1 MSGSP
6 LLVMKFGGTSVG
18 NSDAMKQVKEIVEN
32 VRRDGWM
39 PVLVLSAMSGVTDD
53 LLRSTEMAKKRRYDQ
68 VLQTAGALTT
78 RHYQVVDELIIE
90 TERKI
95 FVKQQIDQ
103 LISLFAEY
111 CRAIDIIGE
120 ATPRVL
126 DAIAG
131 IGEMLAV
138 RIFAEY
144 LNASDIPAR
153 AMDATKLI
161 VTDHVYQAAHPIREK
176 TERRVK
182 ETLRP
187 LLQSNIIPVIT
198 GFIAATE
205 DGTTTTLGRGGSDYS
220 AALLGAY
227 LPANEVWIW
236 TDVDGVMTA
245 DPRIVPD
252 ATTIDVLTFREIG
265 ELAYYGAK
273 VVHPKTM
280 QPLIDAGI
288 LIRVKNTFNPNHA
301 GTLLTVENEKQTNGE
316 IKAVTSI
323 KDQSLITIEGRGML
337 GVPGVA
343 ARAFSAV
350 AATGTSVPLITQ
362 ASSEQSICF
371 AVPLKSVETV
381 VHSLNETFAREL
393 ATKDIDRI
401 WATDEVVIVTI
412 VGAGMRS
419 TPGIAG
425 RIFGKLGSHGVN
437 VIAIA
442 QGSSEVSIS
451 LVIDSVDEQKAV
463 RAIHELIVPKLEKV
477 N

>member
-1 MSGSP
+1 MNEKP

-18 NSDAMKQVKEIVEN
+18 NSEAMRQVKSIVEN
-32 VRRDGWM
+32 VLKEGWM
-39 PVLVLSAMSGVTDD
+39 PLVVLSAMSGVTDE

-78 RHYQVVDELIIE
+78 RHYQVVDDLIPE
-90 TERKI
+90 MERKVFI
-95 FVKQQIDQ
+95 KQQIDQ
-103 LISLFAEY
+103 LISMFAEY

-131 IGEMLAV
+131 IGEMLCV

-144 LNASDIPAR
+144 LNAHQISAR
-153 AMDATKLI
+153 SIDATKLI
-161 VTDHVYQAAHPIREK
+161 ITDHAYQGAHPIREK
-176 TERRVK
+176 TEKRVK
-182 ETLRP
+182 ETLHP
-187 LLQSNIIPVIT
+187 ILQSGIVPVIT

-227 LPANEVWIW
+227 LPASEVWIW

-252 ATTIDVLTFREIG
+252 AATIDVLTFREIG

-288 LIRVKNTFNPNHA
+288 IIRVKNTFNPTHP
-301 GTLLTVENEKQTNGE
+301 GTLLTTENTQQSNGA

-323 KDQSLITIEGRGML
+323 KGQSLVTIEGRGML

-343 ARAFSAV
+343 ARAFGAV

-371 AVPLKSVETV
+371 AVPQKSVETV
-381 VHSLNETFAREL
+381 LQSLNEAFAREL

-425 RIFGKLGSHGVN
+425 RIFGKLGSNGIN

-451 LVIDSVDEQKAV
+451 LVIDSAEEQRAV
-463 RAIHELIVPKLEKV
+463 RALHELIVPKAQTD
-477 N
+477 

>member
-1 MSGSP
+1 MNEKP

-18 NSDAMKQVKEIVEN
+18 NSDAMKRVKEIVKDVLHE
-32 VRRDGWM
+32 GWM
-39 PVLVLSAMSGVTDD
+39 PVVVLSAMAGVTDE
-53 LLRSTEMAKKRRYDQ
+53 LLRSTEMAKNRRYDQ
-68 VLQTAGALTT
+68 VLQAAGALTT
-78 RHYQVVDELIIE
+78 RHYQVVDELIPE
-90 TERKI
+90 TERKV
-95 FVKQQIDQ
+95 FLKQQIDQ
-103 LISLFAEY
+103 LISMFAEY

-131 IGEMLAV
+131 IGEMLCV

-144 LNASDIPAR
+144 LNSSGIPAR
-153 AMDATKLI
+153 SIDATKLI
-161 VTDHVYQAAHPIREK
+161 VTDHSYQAAHPIREK
-176 TERRVK
+176 SERKVK
-182 ETLRP
+182 ETLLP
-187 LLQSNIIPVIT
+187 ILQSNIVPVVT

-227 LPANEVWIW
+227 LPAAEVWIW

-288 LIRVKNTFNPNHA
+288 IIRVRNTFNPTHP
-301 GTLLTVENEKQTNGE
+301 GTLLTLETDRQLDGE

-323 KDQSLITIEGRGML
+323 KGQALVTIEGRGML

-343 ARAFSAV
+343 ARAFGAV

-371 AVPLKSVETV
+371 AVPLSSVETV
-381 VHSLNETFAREL
+381 LRSLNEAFSREL
-393 ATKDIDRI
+393 ATRDIDRI

-412 VGAGMRS
+412 VGAAMRS

-425 RIFGKLGSHGVN
+425 RIFGKLGSQGIN

-451 LVIDSVDEQKAV
+451 IVIDKADEQRAV
-463 RAIHELIVPKLEKV
+463 RAIHELIVSKNEKAG
-477 N
+477 